1 VTDAP
6 APAAPPSAASEL
18 FGTDL
23 PAPAT
28 LSGFINPGSG
38 TYKDETGSLRYHRS
52 LDQAE
57 QDHREWM
64 NQFDYAARRT
74 AFEKGDMSPYTPEKR
89 AERDA
94 AYRAAAKADNIDLPE
109 TVSPA
114 TVAHADRHMLPVS
127 VSANEYRLD
136 VSKVST
142 PESSARTRSEMG
154 EMLAE
159 LGYLPGVGSG
169 LMDRIMDLRA
179 ETKDMT
185 PEARAVWAAN
195 KRTDMVKRAGGEE
208 AFNQKLRA
216 IKDDLMLVK
225 GLAAIWQPSLRTA
238 STSMIGMYSARCFA
252 TRRRRKA
259 SFAQRRS
266 DADGRDG
273 TPINSIRGMGLR

>member
-1 VTDAP
+1 MVDTP
-6 APAAPPSAASEL
+6 APAAPSGTQNSGGAASEL

-28 LSGFINPGSG
+28 LSGFLNPGSG
-38 TYKDETGSLRYHRS
+38 NYKDETGSLRYHRS
-52 LDQAE
+52 PDQAE

-94 AYRAAAKADNIDLPE
+94 AYRAAAKVDGIDLPE
-109 TVSPA
+109 AVSAA

-142 PESSARTRSEMG
+142 PESSVGTRSEMG

-179 ETKDMT
+179 ETKDMA
-185 PEARAVWAAN
+185 PEARAAWAAN
-195 KRTDMVKRAGGEE
+195 KRSDMVKRAGGEE
-208 AFNQKLRA
+208 AFKQQLRA

-225 GLAAIWQPSLRTA
+225 GIGRDLATKLADSIYLNDWCVFRTMFRNTQAKESFFRTA
-238 STSMIGMYSARCFA
+238 PR
-252 TRRRRKA
+252 
-259 SFAQRRS
+259 
-266 DADGRDG
+266 
-273 TPINSIRGMGLR
+273 